1 MTGTPPAALVAEI
14 DPGESRLY
22 VVISGADRSQIVATA
37 ARVQHATP
45 LFHMEQGATKTA
57 VPFSCPLTW
66 PAVVQLVAEFG
77 DASGSYGPKWAPGPR
92 LQDWTRRAAEQATA
106 ADGAPSYTPPE
117 RKPYS
122 WQAQAQVRIAAR
134 QRIFLFDEPGAGK
147 TGSALLGLEE
157 ADAWPALVFC
167 PASMVDTW
175 VEEAGIWVPHRSVSA
190 YRGGHRKRLAAH
202 DLLITSFDTGKRDAA
217 ELLERGPKGFV
228 VDELHLIANS
238 STERAKASRKIA
250 HKVPVFVG
258 LGGTPI
264 THNVSDLHTA
274 LTCLEPGAW
283 EDKERWTRR
292 YCLIEQ
298 GEYDD
303 RVVGLSPHREPE
315 FRLTLAGRERRVAKA
330 DVLAELPEKVYS
342 TRYVDMPAAHRKA
355 YEQMR
360 DDMLATLPDDGG
372 ELSVMSTLAHL
383 VRLNQLASAPAEIEE
398 IPTEVVHRTKLFK
411 HYEKTGADPD
421 ALVAHRERLATLDH
435 QWLHREA
442 AKLGVKRAGPDGTY
456 RGWDALS
463 RVRLKPPSWKVD
475 ALLEVMEE
483 RPDKPVVTFAPSR
496 QLIIL
501 AGTAAEEAGKRV
513 GYVVGGQT
521 SAQRTAFVRAF
532 QAGDLDLLC
541 VTTGAGGVGLT
552 LTASDT
558 AVFLQRPWS
567 YVEASQAEDRL
578 HRPGAEKHESIQVI
592 DVVTKNTVDAKV
604 REVLREK
611 AGELA
616 DLLQDRRVAEALFAA
631 PKRGKH
637 A

>member
-1 MTGTPPAALVAEI
+1 MTAGAPPAVLAAEI

-22 VVISGADRSQIVATA
+22 VVISGADRAQITATA
-37 ARVQHATP
+37 SRVQYATP
-45 LFHMEQGATKTA
+45 LFHMEPGSTRAA

-92 LQDWTRRAAEQATA
+92 LQEWTRRKAEELVGELPVEA
-106 ADGAPSYTPPE
+106 SYSPPE
-117 RKPYS
+117 RQPYR
-122 WQAQAQVRIAAR
+122 WQIEAQLMVAAR

-175 VEEAGIWVPHRSVSA
+175 VEEAQIWVPHRSVSA

-202 DLLITSFDTGKRDAA
+202 DLLVASFDTGKRDAA
-217 ELLERGPKGFV
+217 ELIKRGPKGFV

-238 STERAKASRKIA
+238 STDRARASRKIA
-250 HKVPVFVG
+250 HKVPVFIG

-292 YCLIEQ
+292 YCLVEH

-342 TRYVDMPAAHRKA
+342 TRYVEMPAAHRKA

-360 DDMLATLPDDGG
+360 DDMLAQLPDESG
-372 ELSVMSTLAHL
+372 EISVMGALAQL
-383 VRLNQLASAPAEIEE
+383 QRLNQMASAPATIEE
-398 IPTEVVHRTKLFK
+398 ISIEVVHRNRIFK
-411 HYEKTGADPD
+411 HYQREGADPD
-421 ALVAHRERLATLDH
+421 ALVAHRERLTALEY

-442 AKLGVKRAGPDGTY
+442 TKLGLKKANALGEFK
-456 RGWDALS
+456 GWEAQS
-463 RVRLKPPSWKVD
+463 RVRLKAPSWKVA
-475 ALLEVMEE
+475 ALLEVMDE
-483 RPDKPVVTFAPSR
+483 RPGKPVVTFAPSR

-501 AGTAAEEAGKRV
+501 AGAAAEEAGHRV
-513 GYVVGGQT
+513 GYVAGGQT
-521 SAQRTAFVRAF
+521 SAQRTAFVKAF
-532 QAGDLDLLC
+532 QAGELDLLC

-578 HRPGAEKHESIQVI
+578 HRPGAEKHESIEIV
-592 DVVTKNTVDAKV
+592 DVVTRNTVDAKV

-616 DLLQDRRVAEALFAA
+616 DLLQDRRVAEALFRKA
-631 PKRGKH
+631 K
-637 A
+637 